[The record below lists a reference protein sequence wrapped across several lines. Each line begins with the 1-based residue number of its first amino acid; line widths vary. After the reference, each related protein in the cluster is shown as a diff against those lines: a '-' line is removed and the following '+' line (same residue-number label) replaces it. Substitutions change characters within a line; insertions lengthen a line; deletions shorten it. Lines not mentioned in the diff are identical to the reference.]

1 MQNSK
6 QIGIYLDHAKAHLFR
21 FDSSSFTLI
30 NSDFSDE
37 DREAGLKKSEKKM
50 HVKEQHQQHEF
61 YSKLENVIKDYHSVL
76 LFGPTDSKKE
86 LSNILKEK
94 ARLSEIKIHVE
105 ATDKLSENQQA
116 AFVNEYFK
124 KSI

>member
-1 MQNSK
+1 MQSSK
-6 QIGIYLDHAKAHLFR
+6 KIGIYLDHSKAHLFK

-37 DREAGLKKSEKKM
+37 DREAGLKRSEKKM
-50 HVKEQHQQHEF
+50 HVKEQHQQNEF
-61 YSKLENVIKDYHSVL
+61 YSKLENIIKECDSVL

-86 LSNILKEK
+86 LSNILKKK
-94 ARLSEIKIHVE
+94 ARFSEIKIHLE

-116 AFVNEYFK
+116 AFVNDYFR